1 VRACGGSSGRSPH
14 RGRPF
19 ARTQRAAAK
28 LLADAVS
35 LVEVAMSITS
45 WFAVGCALTLGASG
59 LTMGAARASD
69 ASADAAA
76 ARAFNVGSTIPI
88 PDPGRRDGQVSSG
101 AGADTELVALG
112 ASDGANDA
120 AAARAKASAGGAAGL
135 ALSSPMGSAARATE
149 PFGPLGASDAS
160 SDAYV
165 ARAGTQSSR
174 SSSVSGRQ
182 AEVAKRH

>member
-1 VRACGGSSGRSPH
+1 
-14 RGRPF
+14 
-19 ARTQRAAAK
+19 
-28 LLADAVS
+28 
-35 LVEVAMSITS
+35 MSITK

-76 ARAFNVGSTIPI
+76 ARAFHAGSAMPI
-88 PDPGRRDGQVSSG
+88 PDPAGRDDVRSG
-101 AGADTELVALG
+101 VDAETEVVALG

-135 ALSSPMGSAARATE
+135 ALSSPMGSAARAAE